1 MAESFNHTC
10 SICGA
15 GYNACSGCM
24 EVKSYAPWRT
34 IVDNVEHYR
43 IFMVLR
49 DYNNQSIDK
58 CLAREQLMKCNLAG
72 LDGFIPEVKNVI
84 YEILPYEDGNV
95 MEKVTS
101 EKQIK

>member
-24 EVKSYAPWRT
+24 DVKSYAPWRT
-34 IVDNVEHYR
+34 IVDNIEHYR

-49 DYNNQSIDK
+49 DYNNQCMDK
-58 CLAREQLMKCNLAG
+58 SLAKEQLVKCNLAG
-72 LDGFIPEVKNVI
+72 LDDFIPEVKNI
-84 YEILPYEDGNV
+84 INEILSYEDEIIT
-95 MEKVTS
+95 EKVTS
-101 EKQIK
+101 ENRIK